1 MPHMNAVATLLY
13 NPDYLPGALVL
24 GFQLRKLAKA
34 NTKLVVLIDSERFS
48 PYQLHLLGELYD
60 ELLNISIFE
69 SHLYTKL
76 NSHLKRPELAK
87 TYSKVQLWSLPYEKV
102 LYLDAD
108 TLPLLGNGSVTDLLE
123 LDFPQGKILAAP
135 DSGFPDIFNSG
146 VFVLKPNSEDYGRLV
161 DLAASGQ
168 DVSFDGADQGLLNQY
183 FNSDPDWVSQ
193 TLKSGK
199 KDYLGVGSSNW
210 VPVPFLYNTTPSAQY
225 QYLPAFNHFGPRE
238 KSEELPENEED
249 RNIYGNDRPDN
260 FLDEDIS
267 SSLGALLSYYTAAST
282 YFASTRSTALVK
294 LLHFIGPIKP
304 WKSTSS
310 GLFEKWWEAWNEY
323 SRGKLVLELLDQIYP
338 LSVKALVTPENSEPP
353 QEVSG
358 AESSSNQVQSILV
371 YRPPKEFTPA
381 ELCNPEN
388 YHISQPNEISLVS
401 WDATRE
407 EPPQEKPQY
416 QDFDEDLKAYEN
428 QWDKFEEFLENE
440 VVEEVLEEE
449 FVEEEVK
456 EEQEELQQLIGPA
469 AEREIQIENSEY
481 GYYPG
486 QVAERVFTD
495 LLDYMPLHYLLV
507 KQDKPNEEREIEKKL
522 ENLELSEDEEEP
534 EQNSEQEKVLYE
546 EPEVDNPEPES
557 HCGVPKLFPWEFR
570 EDNYQPEREF

>member
-1 MPHMNAVATLLY
+1 MMNAVATLLY

-24 GFQLRKLAKA
+24 GFQLRKLVKG
-34 NTKLVVLIDSERFS
+34 NTKLVVLIDSEKFS
-48 PYQLHLLGELYD
+48 PYQLHLLADLYD

-108 TLPLLGNGSVTDLLE
+108 TLPLLGNGAVTDLLE
-123 LDFPQGKILAAP
+123 LKFPKGKILAAP

-146 VFVLKPNSEDYGRLV
+146 VFLLKPNPEDYEKLV

-193 TLKSGK
+193 TLKIGEK
-199 KDYLGVGSSNW
+199 NKLGAGSSNW

-225 QYLPAFNHFGPRE
+225 QYLPAFNHFGPRDIS
-238 KSEELPENEED
+238 KVLPENAEAKD
-249 RNIYGNDRPDN
+249 IHGYDRPEN
-260 FLDEDIS
+260 VLGEDIS
-267 SSLGALLSYYTAAST
+267 SSLGALLSYHSAAST

-304 WKSTSS
+304 WKSSSS
-310 GLFEKWWEAWNEY
+310 GLFAKWWEAWNEY

-338 LSVKALVTPENSEPP
+338 VSVKALITPENTESP
-353 QEVSG
+353 QKISG
-358 AESSSNQVQSILV
+358 ADLSTSQVYNILV
-371 YRPPKEFTPA
+371 YHPPKEFTPA

-388 YHISQPNEISLVS
+388 YHISQPNENSLVS

-416 QDFDEDLKAYEN
+416 QDFDEDLKAYGN
-428 QWDKFEEFLENE
+428 QWDEFEGELEKE
-440 VVEEVLEEE
+440 VVEEVLEEK

-456 EEQEELQQLIGPA
+456 EEQEDIQQLIGPE
-469 AEREIQIENSEY
+469 AEKELQIENSEY

-495 LLDYMPLHYLLV
+495 LLDYMPLHCLLV
-507 KQDKPNEEREIEKKL
+507 KQEKPSGEPEIEKKL

-534 EQNSEQEKVLYE
+534 EQELERENIVYE
-546 EPEVDNPEPES
+546 EPEVEGSEPES
-557 HCGVPKLFPWEFR
+557 HSGVPKLFPWEFR
-570 EDNYQPEREF
+570 DDNYQPEREF